1 MKHLL
6 WPVLVATLLS
16 GCATAVSPVT
26 GSLYTNVRAPLLVT
40 DSADKPTKVGRA
52 TMRSILGVYAVGDAS
67 VEAAAKNAG
76 ITHIHHV
83 DYQAQNLFGVMSDF
97 TVIVYGN

>member
-1 MKHLL
+1 MKHFL

-26 GSLYTNVRAPLLVT
+26 GALYSHVRAPLLVT
-40 DSADKPTKVGRA
+40 ESPEKPTKVGRA
-52 TMRSILGVYAVGDAS
+52 TMRSVLGIYAVGDAS
-67 VEAAAKNAG
+67 IEAAAKNAG
-76 ITHIHHV
+76 ITRIHHV
-83 DYQAQNLFGVMSDF
+83 DYQSENLFGVVSDF

>member
-16 GCATAVSPVT
+16 GCATAVSPVN
-26 GSLYTNVRAPLLVT
+26 GALYTNVRAPMLVT
-40 DSADKPTKVGRA
+40 ESPDRPTKVGRA
-52 TMRSILGVYAVGDAS
+52 TMRSILGIYAVGDAS
-67 VEAAAKNAG
+67 IESAAKNAG
-76 ITHIHHV
+76 ITRIHHV
-83 DYQAQNLFGVMSDF
+83 DYQTQNILGVMADF

>member
-16 GCATAVSPVT
+16 GCASAVSPVT
-26 GSLYTNVRAPLLVT
+26 GSLYTNVKAPLLVT
-40 DSADKPTKVGRA
+40 DSTEKPTKVGRA
-52 TMRSILGVYAVGDAS
+52 TMRSILGIYAVGDAS

-83 DYQAQNLFGVMSDF
+83 DYHTQNLMGVMSDF

>member
-1 MKHLL
+1 
-6 WPVLVATLLS
+6 
-16 GCATAVSPVT
+16 
-26 GSLYTNVRAPLLVT
+26 
-40 DSADKPTKVGRA
+40 
-52 TMRSILGVYAVGDAS
+52 MRSILGIYAVGDAS

-83 DYQAQNLFGVMSDF
+83 DYHTQNLMGVMSDF

>member
-16 GCATAVSPVT
+16 GCATAVSPVN
-26 GSLYTNVRAPLLVT
+26 GALYTNVRAPMLVT
-40 DSADKPTKVGRA
+40 ESPDKPTKVGRA

-67 VEAAAKNAG
+67 IEAAAKNAG
-76 ITHIHHV
+76 ITRIHHV
-83 DYQAQNLFGVMSDF
+83 DYQTQNILGVMADF

>member
-40 DSADKPTKVGRA
+40 DSSDKPTKVGRA
-52 TMRSILGVYAVGDAS
+52 TMRSILGIYAVGDAS
-67 VEAAAKNAG
+67 VEAAVKNAG
-76 ITHIHHV
+76 ITRIHHV
-83 DYQAQNLFGVMSDF
+83 DYQTQSILGMMADF

>member
-16 GCATAVSPVT
+16 GCASAVSPVT
-26 GSLYTNVRAPLLVT
+26 GSLYTNVKAPLLVT
-40 DSADKPTKVGRA
+40 DSTEKPTKVGRA
-52 TMRSILGVYAVGDAS
+52 TMRSILGIYAV
-67 VEAAAKNAG
+67 VFPVTIYNRHTFKR
-76 ITHIHHV
+76 
-83 DYQAQNLFGVMSDF
+83 QQPQNLMGVMSDF

>member
-40 DSADKPTKVGRA
+40 DSSDKPTKVGRA
-52 TMRSILGVYAVGDAS
+52 TMRSILGIYAVGDAS
-67 VEAAAKNAG
+67 VEAAVKNAG
-76 ITHIHHV
+76 ITRIHHV
-83 DYQAQNLFGVMSDF
+83 DYQTQSILGVMADF

>member
-6 WPVLVATLLS
+6 GPLLIATMLS
-16 GCATAVSPVT
+16 GCATAVSPVN
-26 GSLYTNVRAPLLVT
+26 GALYSNVKGPALAT
-40 DSADKPTKVGRA
+40 DNTDKPTKIGRA
-52 TMRSILGVYAVGDAS
+52 SARSIMGIYAVGDAS
-67 VEAAAKNAG
+67 IETAAKNAG

-83 DYQAQNLFGVMSDF
+83 DYQSQSILGLVADF

>member
-6 WPVLVATLLS
+6 WPVLVATLIS
-16 GCATAVSPVT
+16 GCATAVSPVNGT
-26 GSLYTNVRAPLLVT
+26 LYSNVKAPLLVT
-40 DSADKPTKVGRA
+40 DSAEKPTKVGRA
-52 TMRSILGVYAVGDAS
+52 TMRSILGIYAVGDAS
-67 VEAAAKNAG
+67 IEAAAKNAG

-83 DYQAQNLFGVMSDF
+83 DYQTQNLLGVMSDF

>member
-16 GCATAVSPVT
+16 GCATAVSPVN
-26 GSLYTNVRAPLLVT
+26 GSLYTNVRAPMLVT
-40 DSADKPTKVGRA
+40 ESPDRPTKVGRA
-52 TMRSILGVYAVGDAS
+52 TMRSILGIYAVGDAS
-67 VEAAAKNAG
+67 IEAAAKNAG
-76 ITHIHHV
+76 ITRIHHV
-83 DYQAQNLFGVMSDF
+83 DYQSQNLLGVMSDF

>member
-26 GSLYTNVRAPLLVT
+26 GALYTNVRAPLLVT
-40 DSADKPTKVGRA
+40 ESPEKPTKVGRA
-52 TMRSILGVYAVGDAS
+52 TMRSILGIYAVGDAS

-76 ITHIHHV
+76 ITRIHHV
-83 DYQAQNLFGVMSDF
+83 DYQSQNLFGVMSDF

>member
-26 GSLYTNVRAPLLVT
+26 GSLYTNVRAPMLVT
-40 DSADKPTKVGRA
+40 ESPDRPTKVGRA
-52 TMRSILGVYAVGDAS
+52 TMRSILGIYAVGDAS
-67 VEAAAKNAG
+67 IESAAKNAG
-76 ITHIHHV
+76 ITRIHHV
-83 DYQAQNLFGVMSDF
+83 DYQTQNILGVMADF

>member
-26 GSLYTNVRAPLLVT
+26 GSLYTNVKAPMLVT
-40 DSADKPTKVGRA
+40 DNPDKPTKVGRA

-67 VEAAAKNAG
+67 IEAAAKNAG
-76 ITHIHHV
+76 ITRIHHV
-83 DYQAQNLFGVMSDF
+83 DYQTQNILGVMADF